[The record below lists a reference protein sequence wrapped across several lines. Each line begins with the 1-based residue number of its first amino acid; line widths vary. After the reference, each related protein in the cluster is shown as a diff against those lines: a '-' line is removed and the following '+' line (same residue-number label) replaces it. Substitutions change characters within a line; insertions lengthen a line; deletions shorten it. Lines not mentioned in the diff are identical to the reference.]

1 MNIRFKDKN
10 LRPDEFSYETLVVC
24 PKCGGK
30 ATVISTQ
37 VPQFAEL
44 RCSSCHYVTDK
55 PLDSDEKS
63 YSATTDYWFDCEF
76 WLQDSFKN
84 EFFFAHNYKHLEYIK
99 QYIQAGLRE
108 RNDRAF
114 FTLVE
119 KLPQFIKTAKNRDRL
134 LKMIEKLEKK

>member
-10 LRPDEFSYETLVVC
+10 LRPDEFSYKTLVVC

-55 PLDSDEKS
+55 RKLRKLAKQNNE
-63 YSATTDYWFDCEF
+63 YSLE
-76 WLQDSFKN
+76 
-84 EFFFAHNYKHLEYIK
+84 HL
-99 QYIQAGLRE
+99 ASA
-108 RNDRAF
+108 N
-114 FTLVE
+114 
-119 KLPQFIKTAKNRDRL
+119 
-134 LKMIEKLEKK
+134 